1 MYRLINRSI
10 QCFLRDVY
18 GADLWRRTSRL
29 AGLDDDGVDLL
40 VASDARMT
48 RNLLDQAAPLLG
60 KCQEVLLEDLGT
72 YLVSHPNCESVRRL
86 LRFSGETFEDFLLSL
101 DDLPDRARLAVPDL
115 VMPAL
120 RLLDEG
126 DGRFVVELAGGGPGG
141 VPGFAEVVAGAL
153 RALADDYGALVLI
166 EAEPPEAGR
175 QDHGPGAPSGPDPE
189 LRRITLS
196 LLEHDFSAGRHFSL
210 AAPEGSGAAPGG
222 GGAVR
227 R

>member
-10 QCFLRDVY
+10 QCFLQDVY
-18 GADLWRRTSRL
+18 GADLWERASRL
-29 AGLDDDGVDLL
+29 AGLDEDGVDLL

-48 RNLLDQAAPLLG
+48 RDLLDHAAPLLG
-60 KCQEVLLEDLGT
+60 KSQEVLLEDLGT

-126 DGRFVVELAGGGPGG
+126 DGRFVVEMSGEGAGG
-141 VPGFAEVVAGAL
+141 VPGFAEVVGGAL

-166 EAEPPEAGR
+166 EVEPPEPERPDASAGPAAE
-175 QDHGPGAPSGPDPE
+175 G
-189 LRRITLS
+189 RRITLS

-210 AAPEGSGAAPGG
+210 AAPERRAAAPEDGG
-222 GGAVR
+222 TLR